1 MQVITDFLCEAWRTL
16 TDSFVLKA
24 LLAVIADVA
33 IYMIGLKHVQ
43 VLGIF
48 ILLVFLDLITK
59 WAAISYQMLI
69 DMGANAD
76 NLTALDKYIAI
87 PAAWGKGLMSSKHA
101 QAICN
106 KSINIL
112 PSHWRRMVL

>member
-1 MQVITDFLCEAWRTL
+1 MQELTDFMGEAWRTL

-59 WAAISYQMLI
+59 WAAI
-69 DMGANAD
+69 
-76 NLTALDKYIAI
+76 
-87 PAAWGKGLMSSKHA
+87 
-101 QAICN
+101 
-106 KSINIL
+106 
-112 PSHWRRMVL
+112 